1 MSDKNNIEATIA
13 EFNQILE
20 DFENGKIPLEQASKM
35 YKRSIKLADTIKS
48 HFAEL
53 KNEITV
59 LAEDFAKSDRAENI
73 ND

>member
-1 MSDKNNIEATIA
+1 MSNKNNIEQTIA

-20 DFENGKIPLEQASKM
+20 YFESGKIPLEQASGA
-35 YKRSIKLADTIKS
+35 YKQSIELADAIKS
-48 HFAEL
+48 HFEKL

-59 LAEDFAKSDRAENI
+59 LAEDFSKSNQTENI